1 MYRISVKSDNP
12 VVNLA
17 MEELIRYGKGA
28 FTPADNVEQADIL
41 LYSKDSSRLQD
52 SFSLKSIDDKLFI
65 TGSNPR
71 SVLYGVYEYLKY
83 SGFAFLYP
91 GPEGEI
97 IPESPQF
104 TVDGFDRKETAS
116 RTFRGIAARPE
127 PGKLEEGIQLIHF
140 MAKNKYNLFFM
151 EGYDEDRPG
160 DQYSVIDGV
169 HPLQHVDTIRYVQHR
184 SPGGTAKHRT
194 GTEKDG

>member
-28 FTPADNVEQADIL
+28 FAPADNAEQADIL
-41 LYSKDSSRLQD
+41 LYSEDSSRLQD
-52 SFSLKSIDDKLFI
+52 SFSLKSTDGKLFI

-127 PGKLEEGIQLIHF
+127 PGKLEEGIQ
-140 MAKNKYNLFFM
+140 
-151 EGYDEDRPG
+151 
-160 DQYSVIDGV
+160 
-169 HPLQHVDTIRYVQHR
+169 
-184 SPGGTAKHRT
+184 
-194 GTEKDG
+194 